1 MSRKLYFDDVK
12 VGDDIGPVERT
23 VNREQVVRFLS
34 VHRGR
39 DTGMNRFTS
48 EEAARKEGLPGAI
61 VPGAMNIAMLS
72 TLLTGWAGTA
82 RLKKLDVVFRGMV
95 PHNRT
100 LKLSGIVTDKDVVDG
115 EPRLECDVFL
125 ENDEGTRLVI
135 GNAIVL
141 LPER

>member
-1 MSRKLYFDDVK
+1 MSRKIYFDDVE

-34 VHRGR
+34 VHQGR
-39 DTGMNRFTS
+39 DTGVNRFTS

-72 TLLTGWAGTA
+72 TLLTGWSDTA

-100 LKLSGIVTDKDVVDG
+100 LKLSGIVTDKNVVDG
-115 EPRLECDVFL
+115 EPRVECDVFL